1 MKKILSLALVMMMVL
16 STFTM
21 AFAGTFEDVKDDN
34 DNSSAI
40 EALAALNVFNGKPDG
55 TFAPDGIVTRAEM
68 AKLIVVAKNLG
79 NIASGTANYTDV
91 AADYWASG
99 YIAVASQLGVING
112 RGNGIFDPTA
122 TVTYSEAVTMLLR
135 AIGYTDANV
144 NAIGDSYSAVAYL
157 AKANELGL
165 VPSGVNVNSGCTRQA
180 VASMLFDTIK
190 AKTVTTDEN
199 GNAVEG
205 TKDLI
210 SALTNETTKDGMLVD
225 LAAVRLNQ
233 KQNAVDLSSYL
244 GQYVIAYTAKNTTE
258 EVIFVKEEVNSSKS
272 STKVTVGAS
281 SLTIGASTTEYTLD
295 TNVDVTVNGTTTEN
309 VGAASVAGMMP
320 SGSNYDVVVTY
331 DSAKKVQT
339 ITVDEYRTAH
349 QMTESDLYAGAKDF
363 TKQYYKLPLDD
374 DDKFET
380 SKVIVSG
387 ANSLEDIVKGNVVE
401 VAYKGDYLYK
411 VVVTKDMFTGKVEK
425 QSGSANYIN
434 GKAYYLNNTSLKSI
448 DLGDEGTFY
457 LDRNGDLAFASTDT
471 TINPTT
477 SLYGVVIGTETGTIG
492 DDDALASGK
501 SITKAPKVGISKLD
515 GTNVKY
521 DFYVKLDGD
530 NAKTDTVTGVTM
542 SAGNTITATINIAG
556 AHVDSTIN
564 GAEGTLVK
572 YTLNSDGEIVSLE
585 AATFNGY
592 TGDIDPAGAVYA
604 AMFNS
609 NTKILAYDTTDNKFV
624 SYVAS
629 DLPTGSSALA
639 GKTVAENDA
648 WAFIVL
654 DAEIT
659 STAVKNYA
667 VVTKISNVILDG
679 TSVKEVE
686 AYVNGQKVTYVA
698 AKNATVTALGDKATD
713 LAKATK
719 VFDIVLDADGRISK
733 ANLVTLPTADYATR
747 YNLTSASAFAVNTN
761 TIKVPGD
768 YVLIGND
775 TRVYTVSSDE
785 YVMSNT
791 GDLARAYANLSGVE
805 TLVADFYDKD
815 KDGIIDVIIFK

>member
-21 AFAGTFEDVKDDN
+21 AFAGTFEDVKSDN
-34 DNSSAI
+34 DNASAI

-205 TKDLI
+205 SKDLI
-210 SALTNETTKDGMLVD
+210 SALTDETPEGGMLVD
-225 LAAVRLNQ
+225 LDAVRLNQ

-244 GQYVIAYTAKNTTE
+244 GQYVVAYKAKNTTK

-272 STKVTVGAS
+272 NTTIAVDGTAKTVKIGSSSTLYTIPDAGADITINGVTEKAVS
-281 SLTIGASTTEYTLD
+281 
-295 TNVDVTVNGTTTEN
+295 
-309 VGAASVAGMMP
+309 AADIKTKMDAV
-320 SGSNYDVVVTY
+320 GSNYDAVVTY
-331 DSAKKVQT
+331 DSSRIVKT

-374 DDKFET
+374 DDKFDT
-380 SKVIVSG
+380 SKVIVKG

-411 VVVTKDMFTGKVEK
+411 VVVTKDMFQGKVEK
-425 QSGSANYIN
+425 ISGSAYYIN
-434 GKAYYLNNTSLKSI
+434 GKAYYLNGATLA
-448 DLGDEGTFY
+448 LGDEGTFY
-457 LDRNGDLAFASTDT
+457 LDRNGDIAFASADS

-477 SLYGVVIGTETGTIG
+477 AHYGVILGTEKGTTATSS
-492 DDDALASGK
+492 ALSTTK
-501 SITKAPKVGISKLD
+501 SITKAPKVGISNID
-515 GTNVKY
+515 GTKTVY
-521 DFYVKLDGD
+521 DFYVKLDS
-530 NAKTDTVTGVTM
+530 NTLKTDTVTGVTM
-542 SAGNTITATINIAG
+542 AEASNEITATIAATSG
-556 AHVDSTIN
+556 AQIFGSANVV
-564 GAEGTLVK
+564 GTLVK
-572 YTLNSDGEIVSLE
+572 YTLNADGEITAIE
-585 AATFNGY
+585 GAALNAGISS
-592 TGDIDPAGAVYA
+592 IDPSNALYA
-604 AMFNS
+604 AMYNS
-609 NTKILAYDTTDNKFV
+609 NTKIVAFDTDTNKFV
-624 SYVAS
+624 SYEPSV
-629 DLPTGSSALA
+629 LPTG
-639 GKTVAENDA
+639 TNAEAAKAMYNTASTA
-648 WAFIVL
+648 WSVVVL
-654 DAEIT
+654 DAPIV
-659 STAVKNYA
+659 SSANKNFTL
-667 VVTKISNVILDG
+667 VTKISNVILDG
-679 TSVKEVE
+679 SSVKEIE
-686 AYVNGQKVTYVA
+686 AYVNGNKVTYTA
-698 AKNATVTALGDKATD
+698 ATSTDTSALAVKNI
-713 LAKATK
+713 
-719 VFDIVLDADGRISK
+719 FDVVLDSNGRISK
-733 ANLVTLPTADYATR
+733 VNAVTATATGTAIQ
-747 YNLTSASAFAVNTN
+747 VNAN
-761 TIKVPGD
+761 TIKYNDGAD
-768 YVLIGND
+768 KFVLIGD
-775 TRVYTVSSDE
+775 VTRVYTYNTDDNN

-791 GDLARAYANLSGVE
+791 GDLARAINAGTTTAY
-805 TLVADFYDKD
+805 FYDKD
-815 KDGIIDVIIFK
+815 ADGIMDVIIYK